1 MMAKVNNVQKA
12 KSNLEKHKNDLL
24 IHLSNELKTV
34 EYLKKELGVIIN
46 IFEDAKKTIVEDL
59 KLEEAEAK

>member
-1 MMAKVNNVQKA
+1 MAKVNNVQKA